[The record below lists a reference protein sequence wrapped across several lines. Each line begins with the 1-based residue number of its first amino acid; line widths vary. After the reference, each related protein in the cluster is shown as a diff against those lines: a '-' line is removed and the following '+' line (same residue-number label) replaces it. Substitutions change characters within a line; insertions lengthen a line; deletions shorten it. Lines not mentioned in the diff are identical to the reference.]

1 MPQHQETIVT
11 DSLALE
17 DVRIICY
24 QALEKLG
31 WKTILAAENIL
42 VAKTPQTWKRYAN
55 DVTMEWEQGSLRVTS
70 KMTHGELID
79 AFGRTKKDVADFTAA
94 FQSVRELYQP
104 GQETAVQEK
113 IQELEAASIQ
123 KVETELQLAAE
134 TDRVMKIYSGN
145 SHLTVVLIAINLLVF
160 IAMVAGG
167 VNFFEPSAD
176 DIIRWGGNLASLTT
190 EGEWWRML
198 SCIFVHIGIL
208 HLIFNM
214 YGLYII
220 GRYLEPMLGK
230 PLFLSAYLFTGVG
243 ASLASLWWH
252 RNEIL
257 VSAGASGAIFGMF
270 GLFLALLLTD
280 LIPKQVRSTML
291 QSTAV
296 FVGYNLIYGIKG
308 GVDNSAHIGGLVAG
322 FLSGL
327 IVYQFLLKKEEE
339 KQRSVK
345 PMMTVLFLLL
355 TAVLIWVGINSFST
369 GGGYNS
375 QSGVDRYQ
383 KAATEYTRLEAEA
396 LKVYENSNTLSR
408 AEYMRQL
415 REIVIPN
422 WKKGEELFSDLEDA
436 GLNESMHEF
445 REAMMDYSR
454 LQQRKAETTIQLFET
469 TTPAVNETMTRD
481 LNLTEEKI
489 DSLIIR
495 LQKMAEEIQKDN
507 Q

>member
-145 SHLTVVLIAINLLVF
+145 SLLTVVLIAIDLLVF

-308 GVDNSAHIGGLVAG
+308 VI
-322 FLSGL
+322 SGL
-327 IVYQFLLKKEEE
+327 
-339 KQRSVK
+339 
-345 PMMTVLFLLL
+345 
-355 TAVLIWVGINSFST
+355 
-369 GGGYNS
+369 
-375 QSGVDRYQ
+375 
-383 KAATEYTRLEAEA
+383 
-396 LKVYENSNTLSR
+396 
-408 AEYMRQL
+408 
-415 REIVIPN
+415 
-422 WKKGEELFSDLEDA
+422 
-436 GLNESMHEF
+436 
-445 REAMMDYSR
+445 
-454 LQQRKAETTIQLFET
+454 
-469 TTPAVNETMTRD
+469 
-481 LNLTEEKI
+481 
-489 DSLIIR
+489 
-495 LQKMAEEIQKDN
+495 
-507 Q
+507 